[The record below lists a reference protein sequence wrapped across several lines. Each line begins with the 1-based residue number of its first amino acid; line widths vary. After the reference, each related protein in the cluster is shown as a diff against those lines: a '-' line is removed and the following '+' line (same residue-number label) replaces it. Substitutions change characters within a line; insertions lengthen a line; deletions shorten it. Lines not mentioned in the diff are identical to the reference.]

1 MGVKN
6 LQAVTDFN
14 KYERELVKK
23 FNKQVIGDINEVVN
37 RKLKKASESKP
48 KKPKHKSVGEAKV
61 KKVKKEED
69 VLSKLPKLPSIE
81 EVKERMKPKKRK
93 GPPPAGVA
101 PSLK

>member
-14 KYERELVKK
+14 KYEKELVKK
-23 FNKQVIGDINEVVN
+23 FNKQVIGDINDVVN
-37 RKLKKASESKP
+37 KKLKKASESKP
-48 KKPKHKSVGEAKV
+48 RKPKV
-61 KKVKKEED
+61 KKVKKEDD

-81 EVKERMKPKKRK
+81 EVKERMKPKRK
-93 GPPPAGVA
+93 MPPPAGVA